1 VSTIDIVRLDENPHE
16 SVNGIRADT
25 SSRGV
30 DLEGATIT
38 ATYADGSTEALTW
51 HALDPYTFGGASGT
65 DIDMSFGYDFHELTT
80 TKLLTSL
87 QIDLQPASS
96 VFDTTLDMNDFPVG
110 LSTPSSLNGYPFE
123 LAPEYDSLSG
133 DIKVTY
139 SGIVNLTGSPAVG
152 DLFTTMVVDFSNLSS
167 GGLLGDLSWK
177 SDIDTMKDAG
187 DLIPSGVTCFV
198 RGTLI
203 TTDRGDVPVEAL
215 KSGCKVLTQDN
226 GFQELTL
233 TMSRVVDA
241 KELQKN
247 AKLYPVKITAGA
259 LGSGLPKRDLAVSR
273 QHRMIAQSSIVKSM
287 FGTITVLVAAI
298 RLIKLP
304 GIYVESTV
312 ESVEYYHLIFK
323 NHEIIF
329 AEGTPTESF
338 LMNSETQ
345 KTLSSARW
353 DEFVTL
359 FPEARDQD
367 NFGAPA
373 CTIPSRMLQK
383 EVVQRHLKN
392 ARTLL
397 SL

>member
-1 VSTIDIVRLDENPHE
+1 
-16 SVNGIRADT
+16 
-25 SSRGV
+25 
-30 DLEGATIT
+30 
-38 ATYADGSTEALTW
+38 
-51 HALDPYTFGGASGT
+51 
-65 DIDMSFGYDFHELTT
+65 
-80 TKLLTSL
+80 
-87 QIDLQPASS
+87 
-96 VFDTTLDMNDFPVG
+96 
-110 LSTPSSLNGYPFE
+110 
-123 LAPEYDSLSG
+123 
-133 DIKVTY
+133 
-139 SGIVNLTGSPAVG
+139 
-152 DLFTTMVVDFSNLSS
+152 
-167 GGLLGDLSWK
+167 
-177 SDIDTMKDAG
+177 
-187 DLIPSGVTCFV
+187 
-198 RGTLI
+198 
-203 TTDRGDVPVEAL
+203 VEAL